1 MKKLFFFL
9 LTLLFFLFS
18 FSEYLVVTDKMISK
32 VDIYYNFDGLY
43 IGKTEKFL
51 NGEGE
56 LFIKEFRK
64 DKNYFVLS
72 GRNLK
77 NIPKNV
83 IYFNFE
89 KSIFLIESESEIY
102 EKETNFEM
110 VKLNFR
116 KKMDF
121 DPFENYLSFPHIK
134 LKNLRRKDEL
144 SGILSN
150 ISSDS
155 LYNTVA
161 TLSGAYP
168 YPQGTY
174 SKSRVMVT
182 TWLDTA
188 SVYLFN
194 RMNSC
199 GLDTVYYQDFYVGS
213 YHVKN
218 VVGLK
223 KGILSSDTCIVVGA
237 HYDDYS
243 NNFNIAPG
251 ADDNASGSA
260 AVLELAR
267 NFSSTTSDYDIYFVL
282 FTAEEYGLYGS
293 EYFVYNYILPES
305 MFVLGMLN
313 FDMIGYNPSLN
324 YQLTLYGLSHSDP
337 LKNLYKQMCDS
348 FTTVNCVIGG
358 GSSGSDHYFFDIEGF
373 KVTFAIE
380 YTFSPVYHST
390 KDSISYLNFDYMKE
404 VVKGGAATL
413 YILSKIPASINSLTL
428 NDKGD
433 STVLV
438 NWSKSISPDVSG
450 YKIYYR
456 KEGDL
461 NENFIM
467 TPDTNSYTTPS
478 LIPGSLYYFRVVPV
492 DNDGIEGFSEIIDT
506 ITPSFVPNRI
516 TLNKIYSDKEN
527 VYIYIQKNNALD
539 FSHYNVYRKRK
550 GDLSFSLIKSITD
563 TFFIDSTLNDSS
575 IYIYC
580 FTTVDNSLYESEPSN
595 TDSVRLFKMEKEF
608 LVIDETNN
616 STTVTDLKTDSY
628 YDSIFGKFIYDKVD
642 MDSITK
648 GNNIIFGNYK
658 KIFYIDDDLS
668 TNKLDYEDLV
678 RYVENGGKVILA
690 GWNIGRSITGY
701 PSTYPVYPETSSVA
715 YKVFNISKYNRK
727 QSADLV
733 KIDYNIVGRNDS
745 VKFVE
750 TKLPVGSN
758 GNLIYGGIF
767 ELVGLNQI
775 FGHFVS
781 ASMDTVFNEKTI
793 LYSKKDTSI
802 IVLGAP
808 LYYMETQSAK
818 RLVNDMLSLWDIQMG
833 IEEKDLFIKGNDYI
847 NLKYSK
853 GKIIL
858 HYENIPFESY
868 SLKIIDVSGRII
880 RNINFDIKESKG
892 VFSFDGKLKKGIY
905 FINLTSENLRFN
917 KKMFI
922 VE

>member
-1 MKKLFFFL
+1 MKKLSFFI
-9 LTLLFFLFS
+9 LTLILYLFS
-18 FSEYLVVTDKMISK
+18 FSEYLVVSDSPISG
-32 VDIYYNFDGLY
+32 VDIYYNFDGVF
-43 IGKTEKFL
+43 IGKSEKFL
-51 NGEGE
+51 SGKGE
-56 LFIKEFRK
+56 LFVKEFS
-64 DKNYFVLS
+64 KNKHYFLLS
-72 GRNLK
+72 GK
-77 NIPKNV
+77 DFKYVPGDI

-89 KSIFLIESESEIY
+89 KNLFLVETENEVY
-102 EKETNFEM
+102 GKEANFEII
-110 VKLNFR
+110 KLNFR
-116 KKMDF
+116 KKMYF
-121 DPFENYLSFPHIK
+121 NPFENYFSFPQIN
-134 LKNLRRKDEL
+134 LKNMKRKDEL
-144 SGILSN
+144 SDILSN

-155 LYNTVA
+155 LYKTVA
-161 TLSGAYP
+161 ILSGEYP

-199 GLDTVYYQDFYVGS
+199 GLDSVYYQDFYVGS

-223 KGILSSDTCIVVGA
+223 RGVLSSDTCIVVGA

-243 NNFNIAPG
+243 NNYNIAPG

-267 NFSSTTSDYDIYFVL
+267 NFSSKISDYDIYFVL

-305 MFVLGMLN
+305 MFVFGMLN
-313 FDMIGYNPSLN
+313 FDMIGYNPSSN
-324 YQLTLYGLSHSDP
+324 YQLTLYGLSHSNP
-337 LKNLYKQMCDS
+337 LKNLYKQMCDT
-348 FTTVNCVIGG
+348 FTTVNCIVGG

-413 YILSKIPASINSLTL
+413 FMLSKMPASVSDISLK
-428 NDKGD
+428 DKGD

-438 NWSKSISPDVSG
+438 NWSKSISPDIMG

-456 KEGDL
+456 KDGDL
-461 NENFIM
+461 NENFVL

-478 LIPGSLYYFRVVPV
+478 LSPGSLYYFRVVPV
-492 DNDGIEGFSEIIDT
+492 DNDGIEGFSEIVDT

-516 TLNKIYSDKEN
+516 SLNKIYSDKEN
-527 VYIYIQKNNALD
+527 VYIYIQQNKTLD

-550 GDLSFSLIKSITD
+550 GESSFSLIESITD
-563 TFFIDSTLNDSS
+563 TFFVDSTVNDSS
-575 IYIYC
+575 IYLYF
-580 FTTVDNSLYESEPSN
+580 FTAVDNSLYESEPSN
-595 TDSVRLFKMEKEF
+595 IDSVRLFKMEKEF

-616 STTVTDLKTDSY
+616 SSTVTDLKTDSY
-628 YDSIFGKFIYDKVD
+628 YDSIFGKFIYDIVD
-642 MDSITK
+642 MDSIIK

-668 TNKLDYEDLV
+668 TNKLDYEDLT
-678 RYVENGGKVILA
+678 RYIENGGKVILA

-701 PSTYPVYPETSSVA
+701 PSTYPVYPETGSIA

-727 QSADLV
+727 QSADLI

-745 VKFVE
+745 VKFIE
-750 TKLPVGSN
+750 SKLPVGSN

-767 ELVGLNQI
+767 ELNGLNNI

-781 ASMDTVFNEKTI
+781 ASLDTVFNGKTI
-793 LYSKKDTSI
+793 LYSTGDTSV
-802 IVLGAP
+802 IVLAAP

-818 RLVNDMLSLWDIQMG
+818 RLVYDLLSLWNVQMG
-833 IEEKDLFIKGNDYI
+833 IGEKYFSKKESDQVRIG
-847 NLKYSK
+847 YSK
-853 GKIIL
+853 GKIML
-858 HYENIPFESY
+858 SYENIPFENY
-868 SLKIIDVSGRII
+868 NLKILDISGRIVKSI
-880 RNINFDIKESKG
+880 KFEIKNFNGILNFEG
-892 VFSFDGKLKKGIY
+892 NLKKGVY
-905 FINLTSENLRFN
+905 FINLTSENLKYK

-922 VE
+922 IE

>member
-1 MKKLFFFL
+1 MKKLL
-9 LTLLFFLFS
+9 LVLFTLTIYLFS
-18 FSEYLVVTDKMISK
+18 FSEYIVVSDKPISG
-32 VDIYYNFDGLY
+32 VDNYYSFDGLF
-43 IGKTEKFL
+43 IGKSEKL
-51 NGEGE
+51 LSGKGEI
-56 LFIKEFRK
+56 FVKEFK
-64 DKNYFVLS
+64 KEKNYFVLF
-72 GRNLK
+72 GRDIK
-77 NIPKNV
+77 YIPENV

-89 KSIFLIESESEIY
+89 KNIFLIETESEIFN
-102 EKETNFEM
+102 KQPNFEII
-110 VKLNFR
+110 KLNFR
-116 KKMDF
+116 KKRDF
-121 DPFENYLSFPHIK
+121 NPFENYFSFPQTN
-134 LKNLRRKDEL
+134 LKDLKRKDEL
-144 SGILSN
+144 STILSN

-155 LYNTVA
+155 LYKTVA
-161 TLSGAYP
+161 VLSGEYP

-199 GLDTVYYQDFYVGS
+199 GLDSVYYQDFYVGS

-223 KGILSSDTCIVVGA
+223 KGVLSSDTCIVVGA

-243 NNFNIAPG
+243 NNYNIAPG

-293 EYFVYNYILPES
+293 EYFVYNYILPENI
-305 MFVLGMLN
+305 FVLGMLN
-313 FDMIGYNPSLN
+313 FDMIGYNPSSDYRLS
-324 YQLTLYGLSHSDP
+324 LYGLSHSDP

-348 FTTVNCVIGG
+348 FTTVNCVVGG

-404 VVKGGAATL
+404 VVRGGAATL
-413 YILSKIPASINSLTL
+413 YILNKMPASVSDISLK
-428 NDKGD
+428 DKGD

-438 NWSKSISPDVSG
+438 NWNKSISPDVLG

-456 KEGDL
+456 KDGDL
-461 NENFIM
+461 NENFIL

-478 LIPGSLYYFRVVPV
+478 LTPGSLYHFRVVPI
-492 DNDGIEGFSEIIDT
+492 DNDGIEGFSEIVDT

-516 TLNKIYSDKEN
+516 SLNKIYSDKEN

-550 GDLSFSLIKSITD
+550 GDLNFSLIKSVTD
-563 TFFIDSTLNDSS
+563 TFFVDSTVNDTS
-575 IYIYC
+575 IYLYC
-580 FTTVDNSLYESEPSN
+580 FTSVDNSLYESEPSN
-595 TDSVRLFKMEKEF
+595 IDSVRLFKMEKEF

-628 YDSIFGKFIYDKVD
+628 YDSIFGKFIYDRVD

-648 GNNIIFGNYK
+648 GNNIVFGNYK

-668 TNKLDYEDLV
+668 VNKIDYEDLA
-678 RYVENGGKVILA
+678 RYIENGGKVIFV

-715 YKVFNISKYNRK
+715 YKIFKISKYNRK
-727 QSADLV
+727 QSADLI

-750 TKLPVGSN
+750 SKLPVGSN

-767 ELVGLNQI
+767 ELNGLNHT

-781 ASMDTVFNEKTI
+781 ASLDTVFNGKTI
-793 LYSKKDTSI
+793 LYSTNDTSV
-802 IVLGAP
+802 IVLAAP
-808 LYYMETQSAK
+808 LYYMETQGAK
-818 RLVNDMLSLWDIQMG
+818 RLVNDLLSLWDIQLG
-833 IEEKDLFIKGNDYI
+833 IENEYFSKKEVDNIRFN
-847 NLKYSK
+847 YSK
-853 GKIIL
+853 GKILL
-858 HYENIPFESY
+858 HYENIPFENY
-868 SLKIIDVSGRII
+868 SLKIIDISGRVVK
-880 RNINFDIKESKG
+880 NIKFNVKNSKG
-892 VFSFDGKLKKGIY
+892 EFNFEEKLKKGVY
-905 FINLTSENLRFN
+905 FINLSSENLKYD
-917 KKMFI
+917 KKIFVI
-922 VE
+922 E